1 MFVHCN
7 LKFRADEIQFLYDNE
22 HFIKRKLK
30 IGRCPV
36 CNKLVARLIETRIE
50 DGYVSDV
57 LYVKGK
63 AAKLINSLQDEV
75 ARSSLDNIPVPKTL
89 YGFRYGENT
98 ERINKKTGVVT
109 VTQKACDFNG
119 AKEVV
124 KVKQI
129 TAKQENEN

>member
-36 CNKLVARLIETRIE
+36 CNKLVARLIETRIA

-57 LYVKGK
+57 MYVKGK
-63 AAKLINSLQDEV
+63 AEKVINSLQDEV
-75 ARSSLDNIPVPKTL
+75 AHSSLDNIPTTKTL
-89 YGFRYGENT
+89 YGFRYGENK
-98 ERINKKTGVVT
+98 EVVNKKTGKTT
-109 VTQKACDFNG
+109 VTQKSCDFYGN
-119 AKEVV
+119 KEVV
-124 KVKQI
+124 KRI
-129 TAKQENEN
+129 TQQKTQ